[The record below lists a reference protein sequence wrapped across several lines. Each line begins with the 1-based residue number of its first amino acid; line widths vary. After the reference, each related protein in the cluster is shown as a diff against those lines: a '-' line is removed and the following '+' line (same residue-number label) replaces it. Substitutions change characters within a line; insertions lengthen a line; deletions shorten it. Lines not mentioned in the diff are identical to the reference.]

1 MSNVLDDLLS
11 NVPIPPVAKVRQHF
25 PAQHIADV
33 PQAVKE
39 QLQRPEV
46 LSTLK
51 PGQRIA
57 VTVGSRGIAKL
68 PEIVGT
74 VVKFL
79 QDQGTS
85 PFIIPCMGSHGGATG
100 PGQKEVLA
108 GLGITEKT
116 MGVPIWA
123 SMETVEIGVT
133 SRGVPVYVDRF
144 AHEAD
149 GIVVINRVKPHT
161 AFRGRYESGLMKMLT
176 IGLGKQHGAEFCHAA
191 GFKYM
196 HENMPAAA
204 MVILAKE
211 PILFGV
217 ATVENAYDEPML
229 IRALTKE
236 EIPEQE
242 PGLLE
247 LARKNMPRFPFNHMD
262 VLIVDEIGKNIS
274 GDGMD
279 PNITGRYA
287 SPYASGG
294 PEIEKIVV
302 LDITNESHG
311 NGNGLGMADFTTQR
325 AYKKFDFLMT
335 YPNAITSTVTNIVR
349 IPMVLDNDKL
359 AIQAAIKTCNRLD
372 QSRVEMVRVR
382 NTLKLSEMLVSP
394 SLLEQLR
401 QSPDANIEILSG
413 PYELGFDEQ
422 GNLF

>member
-1 MSNVLDDLLS
+1 MSNVLYDLLS
-11 NVPIPPVAKVRQHF
+11 NVPIPPVVKIKQHF
-25 PAQHIADV
+25 SAQHITDV
-33 PQAVKE
+33 PQAVRE

-74 VVKFL
+74 VVQFL
-79 QDQGTS
+79 KDQGTS
-85 PFIIPCMGSHGGATG
+85 PFIIPCMGSHGGATAQ
-100 PGQKEVLA
+100 GQREVLA
-108 GLGITEKT
+108 GLGITEDT
-116 MGVPIWA
+116 MGVPIRA

-133 SRGVPVYVDRF
+133 TKGIPVYIDKF

-176 IGLGKQHGAEFCHAA
+176 IGLGKQHGAEICHAA

-236 EIPEQE
+236 EIPDQE

-247 LARKNMPRFPFNHMD
+247 LARENMPRLPFEHMD

-279 PNITGRYA
+279 PNVTGRYA

-294 PEIEKIVV
+294 PEVEKIVV
-302 LDITNESHG
+302 LDITDESHG

-325 AYKKFDFLMT
+325 AYRKFDFLMT

-349 IPMVLDNDKL
+349 IPMVLDSDRL

-372 QSRVEMVRVR
+372 QSQVEMVRIK
-382 NTLKLSEMLVSP
+382 NTLKLSEMLISP
-394 SLLEQLR
+394 SLLSQAKQL
-401 QSPDANIEILSG
+401 PNVEIVSE
-413 PYELGFDEQ
+413 PQPLGFDAQ

>member
-1 MSNVLDDLLS
+1 MSNVLYDLLS
-11 NVPIPPVAKVRQHF
+11 NVPIPPVIKIRQHF
-25 PAQHIADV
+25 PAQRITDV
-33 PQAVKE
+33 PQAVRE

-74 VVKFL
+74 VVQFL
-79 QDQGTS
+79 KDQGTS
-85 PFIIPCMGSHGGATG
+85 PFIIPCMGSHGGATAQ
-100 PGQKEVLA
+100 GQREVLA
-108 GLGITEKT
+108 GLGITEDT
-116 MGVPIWA
+116 MGVPIRA

-133 SRGVPVYVDRF
+133 TKGIPVYVDKF

-176 IGLGKQHGAEFCHAA
+176 IGLGKQHGAEICHAA

-236 EIPEQE
+236 EIPDQE

-247 LARKNMPRFPFNHMD
+247 LARENMPRLPFEHMD

-279 PNITGRYA
+279 PNVTGRYA

-294 PEIEKIVV
+294 PEVEKIVV
-302 LDITNESHG
+302 LDITDESHG

-325 AYKKFDFLMT
+325 AYRKFDFLMT
-335 YPNAITSTVTNIVR
+335 YPNAITSTLANTVR
-349 IPMVLDNDKL
+349 VPMVLDSDRL
-359 AIQAAIKTCNRLD
+359 AIQAAIKTCNRLNHS
-372 QSRVEMVRVR
+372 QVEMVRIK
-382 NTLKLSEMLVSP
+382 NTLKVSEMLISPPLVEPVKQLPDVEIVSGP
-394 SLLEQLR
+394 QLLEFDA
-401 QSPDANIEILSG
+401 QS
-413 PYELGFDEQ
+413 
-422 GNLF
+422 NLL

>member
-1 MSNVLDDLLS
+1 MSNVLYDLLS
-11 NVPIPPVAKVRQHF
+11 NVPIPPVVKIKQHF
-25 PAQHIADV
+25 SAQHITDV
-33 PQAVKE
+33 PQAVRE

-74 VVKFL
+74 VVQFL
-79 QDQGTS
+79 KDQGTS
-85 PFIIPCMGSHGGATG
+85 PFIIPCMGSHGGATAQ
-100 PGQKEVLA
+100 GQREVLA
-108 GLGITEKT
+108 GLGITEDT
-116 MGVPIWA
+116 MGVPIRA

-133 SRGVPVYVDRF
+133 TKGIPVYVDKF

-176 IGLGKQHGAEFCHAA
+176 IGLGKQHGAEICHAA

-236 EIPEQE
+236 EIPDQE

-247 LARKNMPRFPFNHMD
+247 LARENMPRLPFEHMD

-279 PNITGRYA
+279 PNVTGRYA

-294 PEIEKIVV
+294 PEVEKIVV
-302 LDITNESHG
+302 LDITDESHG

-325 AYKKFDFLMT
+325 AYRKFDFLMT

-349 IPMVLDNDKL
+349 IPMVLDSDRL

-372 QSRVEMVRVR
+372 QSQVEMVRIK
-382 NTLKLSEMLVSP
+382 NTLKLSEMLISP
-394 SLLEQLR
+394 SLLSQAKQL
-401 QSPDANIEILSG
+401 PNVEIVSE
-413 PYELGFDEQ
+413 PQPLGFDAQ

>member
-1 MSNVLDDLLS
+1 MSNVLYDLLS
-11 NVPIPPVAKVRQHF
+11 NVPIPPVVKIKQHF
-25 PAQHIADV
+25 SAQHITDV
-33 PQAVKE
+33 PQAVRE

-51 PGQRIA
+51 SGQRIA

-74 VVKFL
+74 VVQFL
-79 QDQGTS
+79 KDQGTS
-85 PFIIPCMGSHGGATG
+85 PFIIPCMGSHGGATAQ
-100 PGQKEVLA
+100 GQREVLA
-108 GLGITEKT
+108 GLGITEDT
-116 MGVPIWA
+116 MGVPIRA

-133 SRGVPVYVDRF
+133 TKGIPVYVDKF

-176 IGLGKQHGAEFCHAA
+176 IGLGKQHGAEICHAA

-236 EIPEQE
+236 EIPDQE

-247 LARKNMPRFPFNHMD
+247 LARENMPRLPFEHMD

-279 PNITGRYA
+279 PNVTGRYA

-294 PEIEKIVV
+294 PEVEKIVV
-302 LDITNESHG
+302 LDITDESHG

-325 AYKKFDFLMT
+325 AYRKFDFLMT

-349 IPMVLDNDKL
+349 IPMVLDSDRL

-372 QSRVEMVRVR
+372 QSQVEMVRIK
-382 NTLKLSEMLVSP
+382 NTLKLSEMLISP
-394 SLLEQLR
+394 SLLSQAKQL
-401 QSPDANIEILSG
+401 PNVEIVSE
-413 PYELGFDEQ
+413 PQPLGFDAQ